1 MAYIS
6 SQRTHGNAADL
17 LAKVVATVKEALQRR
32 AVYARTL
39 RELQSLNEREL
50 NDLGMSRASVR
61 SIAFEAA
68 YGR

>member
-6 SQRTHGNAADL
+6 SQRANGSVADL
-17 LAKVVATVKEALQRR
+17 LAKVVANVKEALERR

-39 RELQSLNEREL
+39 RELQSLNDREL
-50 NDLGMSRASVR
+50 NDLGMSRAALR